1 MGYLLTG
8 LKEKE
13 RLKTIKRSIKR
24 NFESGELQAKVS
36 YEKEQ
41 ASIGN
46 NGVKKRNR
54 VKIITHNECCDLEL
68 IKKETRRMLCRLRQT
83 TGNKNSYE
91 VTISLL
97 RDSGNSQEGQTS
109 L

>member
-1 MGYLLTG
+1 MGYLLAG

-13 RLKTIKRSIKR
+13 RLKAIKRSIKR
-24 NFESGELQAKVS
+24 NFSNKELRVNVA

-41 ASIGN
+41 APIGN

-54 VKIITHNECCDLEL
+54 VKIITHNERCDVEV

-97 RDSGNSQEGQTS
+97 RDNGNFREG
-109 L
+109 